1 MGGNQTMLALTAEEQ
16 IALEK
21 QKLANKNPF
30 GGLKRQNTDALLSGM
45 LAVSDANDNIPDL
58 EGWLM
63 KQMPSGEWE
72 RRWVVVKGAHILWND
87 KKISIMDDRDAME
100 RRQFRNDYNLLSLEK
115 IGPAA
120 GKEEGSERIFQF
132 QIGTRVKERK
142 TLVYRWKADS
152 EKNRNYWVSGLSQ
165 RKELL
170 SAFQNFLED

>member
-45 LAVSDANDNIPDL
+45 LAVSDANDNVPDL

-63 KQMPSGEWE
+63 KQMPSGKWE
-72 RRWVVVKGAHILWND
+72 KRWVVVKGAHILWND
-87 KKISIMDDRDAME
+87 KKLSIMDDRNAME

-115 IGPAA
+115 IEPVVEDD
-120 GKEEGSERIFQF
+120 KQSKSKSQRKFQF
-132 QIGTRVKERK
+132 RIGTRVKERK
-142 TLVYRWKADS
+142 TLLYVWKADS
-152 EKNRNYWVSGLSQ
+152 EKNRNYWVSGLRQ

-170 SAFQNFLED
+170 NAFH